1 MIYYS
6 GLYSIKHECKHLR
19 YICILKESEKSLGW
33 TSLERQAQNE
43 ASQED
48 VHRLL
53 SRGCRFHF
61 VWKTCRANLER
72 ISPKFRS
79 RRTTFVK
86 VLSSPLLSSNLCE
99 GASAIEEKKF
109 MHLWQCIRIF
119 FASIV
124 TYNEN
129 SQNKSLS

>member
-1 MIYYS
+1 MIYS
-6 GLYSIKHECKHLR
+6 GLYSIKRGCKYLR
-19 YICILKESEKSLGW
+19 HICIPKESKKSLGS

-72 ISPKFRS
+72 ISLKFRS

-86 VLSSPLLSSNLCE
+86 VLSSPLLSSNLGCKRYR
-99 GASAIEEKKF
+99 GKKIYASLA
-109 MHLWQCIRIF
+109 
-119 FASIV
+119 
-124 TYNEN
+124 TYRNIICKYRN
-129 SQNKSLS
+129 VQWKYSQKITLLR